1 MKQNNLMTRLMINVL
16 AIPLTLCAA
25 AQSYA
30 SNIGVDIHV
39 GFPAPP
45 VVMVPRPVYRQP
57 APTFYFNESP
67 EFVYMQSAGF
77 YMAVGS
83 PYDLFYDNND
93 YYISYEGYWHRSS
106 TLDGPWRIVD
116 RHALPSGFHRHD
128 VSQFRRYRDREYNA
142 HRHQRR
148 DYSDRRYSPRH
159 DRDYR
164 EHREGRRHRDSERYY
179 R

>member
-1 MKQNNLMTRLMINVL
+1 MKQNNLMTRFMINVL

-25 AQSYA
+25 AQSHA
-30 SNIGVDIHV
+30 GNIGVDIHV
-39 GFPAPP
+39 GFPPPP

-57 APTFYFNESP
+57 VPTFYFNESP
-67 EFVYMQSAGF
+67 EFIYMQSTGF

-93 YYISYEGYWHRSS
+93 YYISYQGYWHRSS

-116 RHALPSGFHRHD
+116 RHTLPSGFRRHNIN
-128 VSQFRRYRDREYNA
+128 QFRSYRDTEYNDR
-142 HRHQRR
+142 RHYRR
-148 DYSDRRYSPRH
+148 DYPDRRYSPRH
-159 DRDYR
+159 DRDDSDYQ
-164 EHREGRRHRDSERYY
+164 EDRRHDEDERHD